1 MPVSRAEAELE
12 RFFTLSLDFLCIS
25 SADGYF
31 KRASPAV
38 TDILG
43 WSVEEFLSRP
53 FIDFVH
59 PDDVEATLREV
70 EKQIVAGEKILHFEN
85 RYRHKDGSW
94 RVLSWRSMPQP
105 DGLMYATAR
114 DVTELKAAEES
125 LRDANVQLEE
135 RVRRRTLELAQA
147 NASLQLSERKFRA
160 LIENSGDSIS
170 LIDAD
175 NNILYLSPAVSAVEG
190 YTAEEL
196 MGRSGIE
203 NTHPDDL
210 PLVRRIVEELVANP
224 GRPIPVL
231 WRRRHKDGRWL
242 WLEGVATNLLD
253 DPAVR
258 GIVTNYR
265 DVTERKE
272 SEARQQAQLVRLGL
286 LSQITR
292 AIGERQDPLQHF
304 PDRGPNARSA
314 VASGL
319 RVHLPLQR
327 SLARRAHSGQHRQR
341 SAGDVAGHVG
351 TGPHSHR
358 CKRPLTLRARRAG
371 LRARH
376 RGGSVRL
383 STRLQRAA
391 CARW

>member
-1 MPVSRAEAELE
+1 MPAASHAEAELE

-85 RYRHKDGSW
+85 RYRHKHGSW

-114 DVTELKAAEES
+114 DVTELKAAEAA
-125 LRDANVQLEE
+125 LRDANAQLEE
-135 RVRRRTLELAQA
+135 RVRRRTTELAQA

-160 LIENSGDSIS
+160 LIENSGDGIS
-170 LIDAD
+170 VIDAA

-196 MGRSGIE
+196 TGRSGIE
-203 NTHPDDL
+203 NTHPDDR
-210 PLVRRIVEELVANP
+210 PLVGNIVAELLANP
-224 GRPIPVL
+224 G
-231 WRRRHKDGRWL
+231 KAG
-242 WLEGVATNLLD
+242 
-253 DPAVR
+253 
-258 GIVTNYR
+258 
-265 DVTERKE
+265 
-272 SEARQQAQLVRLGL
+272 
-286 LSQITR
+286 TR
-292 AIGERQDPLQHF
+292 AVEAPAQGWPVAVAGRRSHESA
-304 PDRGPNARSA
+304 ARS
-314 VASGL
+314 G
-319 RVHLPLQR
+319 
-327 SLARRAHSGQHRQR
+327 
-341 SAGDVAGHVG
+341 
-351 TGPHSHR
+351 
-358 CKRPLTLRARRAG
+358 RAG
-371 LRARH
+371 NSH
-376 RGGSVRL
+376 
-383 STRLQRAA
+383 
-391 CARW
+391 